1 MPLKFKLKI
10 FAMAIVITVFPALGG
25 ANAGTLENMERERAI
40 MLNTLFS
47 TEGTDAQRTQKLKIS
62 RERLIDMERM
72 VIRDKS
78 LVGKNTPAVRA
89 AFENYDLTFL
99 VHASLEN
106 NRSIMDHWLKEIGVS
121 TETLMAARLGRR

>member
-1 MPLKFKLKI
+1 MSLKFKFK
-10 FAMAIVITVFPALGG
+10 FFVAAIVITLFPVLSG
-25 ANAGTLENMERERAI
+25 ATAGTLENMERERAI

-47 TEGTDAQRTQKLKIS
+47 TEGSDDQRSEKLKIS

-72 VIRDKS
+72 VIRDKT
-78 LVGKNTPAVRA
+78 LVGKNTPAVRS

-106 NRSIMDHWLKEIGVS
+106 NRTLMEHWLKEIGVS

>member
-1 MPLKFKLKI
+1 MARATSSLPVPLSPRTRTE
-10 FAMAIVITVFPALGG
+10 ARLG
-25 ANAGTLENMERERAI
+25 AERAI
-40 MLNTLFS
+40 MLSTLFS
-47 TEGTDAQRTQKLKIS
+47 TEGSDDQRSEKLKIS

-72 VIRDKS
+72 VIRDKT
-78 LVGKNTPAVRA
+78 LVGKNTPAVRS

-106 NRSIMDHWLKEIGVS
+106 NRTLMEHWLKEIGVS

>member
-1 MPLKFKLKI
+1 MPLKYKLKI